1 MKFYPL
7 ASVVE
12 DRAALASEYRA
23 AKPAGK
29 LRLGELRLFC
39 RAGLRTF
46 YIPYRDVRRVFR
58 RVERIAAKKA
68 SLGVEN
74 LVICGKDD
82 AELIQVRLPGT
93 NAARELMDELRTR
106 IPEARFGKPGPD
118 AQNL

>member
-7 ASVVE
+7 ASAEE
-12 DRAALASEYRA
+12 DGAALVSEYRA

-29 LRLGELRLFC
+29 LRLGELRLYC
-39 RAGLRTF
+39 RAGLRTY
-46 YIPYRDVRRVFR
+46 YIPYREVGRVFR

-93 NAARELMDELRTR
+93 NAARALMTELETR
-106 IPEARFGKPGPD
+106 IPEARFGKPGSD
-118 AQNL
+118 APNP